1 MSLSA
6 IETATL
12 SSVALMGS
20 TSLLDLGRAL
30 GELGGLGVL
39 GGLEPLV
46 GEGQKRLVVVLERL
60 GGERLELLGLAGL
73 LAPELLQAAFGGD
86 ALGLEGGGTCRD
98 LLLGAG
104 RPQLEGTPLGE
115 QPVTLG
121 LDRVLLG
128 DASSS
133 TGPDQ
138 GSADRDAGSEPD
150 DEEHEAGEVHGAQPP
165 RGRRQLPGAAR
176 PIGRPVGVAV
186 DAASTSSVVLMN
198 GTSATWTT
206 AQVVRMTGVTSRTL
220 RHYDSEGV
228 VVPVGVGLGGVRL
241 YGRDELLRLQQVLV
255 LRELGLS
262 LPAVRAVVDGTTDRA
277 VALRDHR
284 ERLLVERD
292 RLDRLAATVA
302 RTIEDLEGGEE
313 MTEDQLFE
321 GFDPERQKAYE
332 RELVEDWGVQQDE
345 IDRSK
350 GAVSAMGPEGFAANG
365 ARWTEIETALV
376 SLMQAGAAP
385 DGEPVLDLLVEH
397 WELTGR
403 YWGRPPSAEA
413 YAGMATMYAEHPEF
427 RARYEAMAP
436 GFAEWISEAVTA
448 YALTRLL

>member
-1 MSLSA
+1 
-6 IETATL
+6 
-12 SSVALMGS
+12 
-20 TSLLDLGRAL
+20 
-30 GELGGLGVL
+30 
-39 GGLEPLV
+39 
-46 GEGQKRLVVVLERL
+46 
-60 GGERLELLGLAGL
+60 
-73 LAPELLQAAFGGD
+73 
-86 ALGLEGGGTCRD
+86 
-98 LLLGAG
+98 
-104 RPQLEGTPLGE
+104 
-115 QPVTLG
+115 
-121 LDRVLLG
+121 
-128 DASSS
+128 
-133 TGPDQ
+133 
-138 GSADRDAGSEPD
+138 
-150 DEEHEAGEVHGAQPP
+150 
-165 RGRRQLPGAAR
+165 
-176 PIGRPVGVAV
+176 
-186 DAASTSSVVLMN
+186 MN

-345 IDRSK
+345 IDRSRS
-350 GAVSAMGPEGFAANG
+350 AVSAMGRRGVRRERGPVDRDRDRAGVPDAG
-365 ARWTEIETALV
+365 GCGSRRR
-376 SLMQAGAAP
+376 AGAGPARAALGA
-385 DGEPVLDLLVEH
+385 DRSLLGAAAV
-397 WELTGR
+397 
-403 YWGRPPSAEA
+403 AEA
-413 YAGMATMYAEHPEF
+413 YAGLATMYAEHPDF
-427 RARYEAMAP
+427 KARYDAMAP